1 VILSGGT
8 ELIVPLEGLIDVN
21 KECARL
27 RTELTGL
34 EKQLGSLEARLANPG
49 FVERAPSHVVE
60 SERTKAAE
68 WRARRDLLRTR
79 IEGLCGVA

>member
-1 VILSGGT
+1 M
-8 ELIVPLEGLIDVN
+8 PLEGLIDVE

-27 RTELTGL
+27 RTELAGL
-34 EKQLGSLEARLANPG
+34 EKQLASLEARLANPG
-49 FVERAPSHVVE
+49 FVERAPAHVVE
-60 SERTKAAE
+60 AERAKATE